1 MKWTEF
7 RQKFHVRA
15 CEKCCESC
23 KHGHIDERDTN
34 LCEHPELD
42 EGEGFA
48 TCLSDVCDK
57 WEGFK

>member
-23 KHGHIDERDTN
+23 KHGHLDERGTN
-34 LCEHPELD
+34 LCEHPDLD
-42 EGEGFA
+42 EGDEFA